1 MNDYYCVLTIL
12 VSGLIGF
19 VFGYT
24 TQKTELE
31 ENVKTLKTHI
41 SRYDV

>member
-1 MNDYYCVLTIL
+1 MNDYYCVLTVF

-19 VFGYT
+19 VLGYT
-24 TQKTELE
+24 TQKTELQE
-31 ENVKTLKTHI
+31 DLKTLKTHI